1 MSENRQYRLC
11 LIWGGIKFPGLQ
23 CMAAMHPDPTKSS
36 AISKRNCR
44 VRTPL
49 RASKPSGLQALAGH
63 EVSRLGALLG
73 VRGTGRSGN
82 GSGKWQHRDGSCSS
96 CVPTHGRN
104 RLAAAM
110 LHQRLDRAHYQ
121 WAQAESSTG
130 QPRSLQACSA
140 RPFARIPGPFTRCL
154 LC

>member
-1 MSENRQYRLC
+1 MRKPTIRLC
-11 LIWGGIKFPGLQ
+11 YRDELFAVAMGHRAPSGSYQELGHIK
-23 CMAAMHPDPTKSS
+23 
-36 AISKRNCR
+36 
-44 VRTPL
+44 TPL
-49 RASKPSGLQALAGH
+49 PCPERRFGASKPSGLQALAGH

-140 RPFARIPGPFTRCL
+140 WPFARIPGPFTRCL

>member
-1 MSENRQYRLC
+1 MSQNRQSGFDMASNSSRLQ
-11 LIWGGIKFPGLQ
+11 WGTVPHQ
-23 CMAAMHPDPTKSS
+23 DPTKSS

-44 VRTPL
+44 VPNA
-49 RASKPSGLQALAGH
+49 ASGQASHQGCRPWPAMT
-63 EVSRLGALLG
+63 RLGALLG

>member
-1 MSENRQYRLC
+1 MGHRAPSGSYQEL
-11 LIWGGIKFPGLQ
+11 GHIKTQLPCPERRFG
-23 CMAAMHPDPTKSS
+23 
-36 AISKRNCR
+36 
-44 VRTPL
+44 
-49 RASKPSGLQALAGH
+49 ASKPSGLQALAGH

-104 RLAAAM
+104 RLAAVK
-110 LHQRLDRAHYQ
+110 LHQHLDRAHYE

-130 QPRSLQACSA
+130 KPRSGMLGLAIRTHSRPLHSLPPLLGLRLEPA
-140 RPFARIPGPFTRCL
+140 R
-154 LC
+154 